1 MMFRRFA
8 NLLCSAVCFFIPI
21 KMSSACTCGQ
31 IGRDSSVKL
40 HKLALQENVNINIIS
55 MHAETFTLV
64 IVLRNSFPGILL
76 GSHQVADSKR
86 LDRLV
91 E

>member
-1 MMFRRFA
+1 M
-8 NLLCSAVCFFIPI
+8 
-21 KMSSACTCGQ
+21 
-31 IGRDSSVKL
+31 GRLEGKKYNSSVKL

-64 IVLRNSFPGILL
+64 IVLRNLFPGILL

-86 LDRLV
+86 LDRLI